1 MQKAVDTITREDL
14 QFIIFRKDRVR
25 ITNDFR
31 FVVVDAG
38 RIRIIEKSVGAVD
51 PELTEEINE
60 EDEW

>member
-1 MQKAVDTITREDL
+1 MILNSLLVVIKYI

-25 ITNDFR
+25 ITNDFK

-38 RIRIIEKSVGAVD
+38 RIRIIEKSVGAAD